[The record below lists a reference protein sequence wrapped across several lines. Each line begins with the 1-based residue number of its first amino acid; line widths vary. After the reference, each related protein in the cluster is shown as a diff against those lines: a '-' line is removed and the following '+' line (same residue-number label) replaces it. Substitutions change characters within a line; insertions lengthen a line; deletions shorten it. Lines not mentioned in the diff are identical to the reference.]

1 MSTRFVSIRRN
12 RSRAWSSRRRDRR
25 PRRRLLYLAS
35 RELSSLTGSSPGT
48 RARDAL
54 EALER
59 VGIERGV
66 LRDVVHNHLE
76 DLGASE
82 LLRRQAL
89 HARSEEQTSELQSQS
104 NLVCRLLLE
113 KKKKHC

>member
-1 MSTRFVSIRRN
+1 MLV
-12 RSRAWSSRRRDRR
+12 RSLAGLVLDFRQAWSSRRRDRR

-59 VGIERGV
+59 VGLERGV

-89 HARSEEQTSELQSQS
+89 HTPGPCRVSAASPWPPPPAGARS
-104 NLVCRLLLE
+104 RRRG
-113 KKKKHC
+113 